1 MTGIEKFRVF
11 MEILRTI
18 IPIAVLILQV
28 IIFLKL
34 FEINL

>member
-1 MTGIEKFRVF
+1 MTGLEKFRVF
-11 MEILRTI
+11 MEILRTL
-18 IPIAVLILQV
+18 IPFGVLVLQV